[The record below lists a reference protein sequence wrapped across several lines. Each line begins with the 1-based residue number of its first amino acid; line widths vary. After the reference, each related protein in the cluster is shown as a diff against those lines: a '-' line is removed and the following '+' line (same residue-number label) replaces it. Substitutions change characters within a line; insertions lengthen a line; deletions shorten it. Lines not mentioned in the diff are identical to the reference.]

1 MHRNLDL
8 TLLLCRTF
16 SYPPRPST
24 YISSATSS
32 SWSVRKVSRSSTSPS
47 AYLVV
52 IWRMTKLTRIHSRLN
67 PGSIPV
73 FDSARVKNDAALGAL
88 RSRCEAGAR
97 PLGIFRST
105 ESEFLLVYDTFGFF
119 VDRHGYPNRDMR
131 AIEWEGRPESV
142 GFHPPYVVL
151 FSAPFMEIRHISDGR
166 LLQIYCAKDLRCSW
180 E

>member
-1 MHRNLDL
+1 MPSEAFHVHFLRNKLIVVCQKGFEIIDL
-8 TLLLCRTF
+8 TEYVTSCATVQTHVTN
-16 SYPPRPST
+16 PS
-24 YISSATSS
+24 SD
-32 SWSVRKVSRSSTSPS
+32 
-47 AYLVV
+47 
-52 IWRMTKLTRIHSRLN
+52 RLN

-73 FDSARVKNDAALGAL
+73 FDSARVKNDASLYALK
-88 RSRCEAGAR
+88 SRCDAGAK

-105 ESEFLLVYDTFGFF
+105 ESEFLLVYDSFGFF

-151 FSAPFMEIRHISDGR
+151 FSAPFMEIRHISDAR